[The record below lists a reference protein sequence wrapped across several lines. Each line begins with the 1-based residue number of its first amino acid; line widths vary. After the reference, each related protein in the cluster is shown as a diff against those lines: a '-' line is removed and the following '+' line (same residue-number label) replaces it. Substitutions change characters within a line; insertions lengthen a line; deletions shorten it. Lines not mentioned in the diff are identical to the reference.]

1 MVNML
6 YCNEKRNEH
15 GMLHCITGPAV
26 IYSNGDIEYWINGRF
41 LSKQEFN
48 KLRIKF
54 LIPPEMWEI

>member
-1 MVNML
+1 ML

-15 GMLHCITGPAV
+15 GMLYCITGPAV
-26 IYSNGDIEYWINGRF
+26 IYANGRIEYWINGRL